1 MDLQTEHIL
10 ISKHNSTSDNS

>member
-10 ISKHNSTSDNS
+10 ISQHNSTSDN